1 MGTFDPKQPFASPES
16 GHSNS
21 GKLTFAGEVGG
32 TPQMVPSHGR
42 GSDASM
48 IDPARAVFLSYAS
61 QDAEAARRIADT
73 LRAAGVEVWFDQSEL
88 RGGEVWD
95 QRIRQ
100 QIRDCALFLPI
111 ISSHTQERT
120 EGYFRLEWR
129 LADQRTHLMGRTR
142 PFIVPV
148 CVDDTPET
156 DADVPDAFSA
166 AQWTRLHNGDV
177 RPAFVE
183 RVLRLLSPEAA
194 HAPGGVRSP
203 AAPAVPPTG
212 AAPRRPAPSPAAPR
226 PTQRVLVLIAAVAVI
241 GVGYFALDKVWLSK
255 RSATDAQTS
264 SSTFQGGTPLQG
276 AIPEKSIAVLPF
288 VDMSEKK
295 DQEYFSDGLSEE
307 LIDLLAQVQDLRVP
321 ARTSSFAFKGKADD
335 VTSIAQKLRVAQVL
349 EGSVR
354 KAGNTLRVTVQ
365 LIRADNGYHLWSRT
379 YDRDIKDI
387 FKVQDEIAAAVV
399 EVLKAKLAPAQ
410 AVAAY
415 RSSNTEAYNQ
425 YLLGKRFHSRGN
437 VDGWRR
443 AIDAFHKAIGLDPDY
458 AAAYAS
464 LALSEYALADSTGD
478 AAGQRQAMADAERA
492 VTLAPQ
498 EADGYASRGVL
509 RMNGSWDWN
518 GAEADLEK
526 ALALDPAAD
535 KTQGNYA
542 TLLERLGRLPEAIA
556 VGRRATEI
564 DPLSAI
570 AWSNLGQYL
579 TFHRD
584 YPAAHEALR
593 RCLEI
598 NPESSFGGHH
608 VAILR
613 LLEGDAAEALA
624 TARKI
629 GIEAFRLTDVAMAEH
644 SLGHAKES
652 QQALDELIAKH
663 APDGAYQVAEA
674 LAWRGEK
681 DKAFEWLERAYQQR
695 DGGLSEVKVDL
706 LLDRLHGDP
715 RFKAVLEKMNLPE

>member
-1 MGTFDPKQPFASPES
+1 MAEGD
-16 GHSNS
+16 S
-21 GKLTFAGEVGG
+21 GKSSKDELHSSGATAG
-32 TPQMVPSHGR
+32 TTSRP
-42 GSDASM
+42 
-48 IDPARAVFLSYAS
+48 VFISYAS
-61 QDAEAARRIADT
+61 HDAAVAQKVCSALEAAGI
-73 LRAAGVEVWFDQSEL
+73 LCW
-88 RGGEVWD
+88 
-95 QRIRQ
+95 I
-100 QIRDCALFLPI
+100 
-111 ISSHTQERT
+111 
-120 EGYFRLEWR
+120 
-129 LADQRTHLMGRTR
+129 
-142 PFIVPV
+142 
-148 CVDDTPET
+148 
-156 DADVPDAFSA
+156 
-166 AQWTRLHNGDV
+166 
-177 RPAFVE
+177 
-183 RVLRLLSPEAA
+183 
-194 HAPGGVRSP
+194 
-203 AAPAVPPTG
+203 
-212 AAPRRPAPSPAAPR
+212 APRDVVPGTLYADGIVHAIDDSSI
-226 PTQRVLVLIAAVAVI
+226 LVLIVSKEALASAHVDRELERAASKRHPVVALRIDTAPLTAAFEYFLNQSQWIEAGAGGADGAIEKLVEAVGRHLAPGSSADRTRAPQAQMRKVATSRRVWGIASTVVVLALLAAYFLVGRLHLQSPATIAVA
-241 GVGYFALDKVWLSK
+241 D
-255 RSATDAQTS
+255 
-264 SSTFQGGTPLQG
+264 
-276 AIPEKSIAVLPF
+276 KSIAVLPF

-335 VTSIAQKLRVAQVL
+335 VTSIAQKLRVANVL

-443 AIDAFHKAIGLDPDY
+443 AIDAFHKAILLDPDY

-509 RMNGSWDWN
+509 RMNVSWDWN

-542 TLLERLGRLPEAIA
+542 TLLERLGRLPEAIT

-570 AWSNLGQYL
+570 AWSNLGLYL
-579 TFHRD
+579 TFHKD
-584 YPAAHEALR
+584 YPASDEALR

-613 LLEGDAAEALA
+613 LLEGNAAEALA

-629 GIEAFRLTDVAMAEH
+629 GIEAFRLTDVAAAEH
-644 SLGHAKES
+644 SLGQAKES
-652 QQALDELIAKH
+652 QQALDELIVKH

-674 LAWRGEK
+674 FAWRGEK
-681 DKAFEWLERAYQQR
+681 DNAFEWLERAYQQR

-706 LLDRLHGDP
+706 LLDRLRGDP
-715 RFKAVLEKMNLPE
+715 RFKAFLKKMNLPYD

>member
-1 MGTFDPKQPFASPES
+1 MTEP
-16 GHSNS
+16 
-21 GKLTFAGEVGG
+21 T
-32 TPQMVPSHGR
+32 
-42 GSDASM
+42 
-48 IDPARAVFLSYAS
+48 RAVFLSYAS
-61 QDAEAARRIADT
+61 QDAEPARRIADA
-73 LRAAGVEVWFDQSEL
+73 LRAAGIEVWFDQSEL
-88 RGGEVWD
+88 RGGDVWD
-95 QRIRQ
+95 EKIRH

-142 PFIVPV
+142 PFIVPI

-156 DADVPDAFSA
+156 DADVPDAFTA
-166 AQWTRLHNGDV
+166 AQWTRLPNGEAE
-177 RPAFVE
+177 PAFVV
-183 RVLRLLSPEAA
+183 RVLRLLSSEAT
-194 HAPGGVRSP
+194 HAPGGVRLP
-203 AAPAVPPTG
+203 VAPVGPPG
-212 AAPRRPAPSPAAPR
+212 PRT
-226 PTQRVLVLIAAVAVI
+226 TQRVLLLIAAVAVI
-241 GVGYFALDKVWLSK
+241 GVGYLAVDKLWPSK
-255 RSATDAQTS
+255 QAAVAEQTP
-264 SSTFQGGTPLQG
+264 SSTVQTGAPPPA
-276 AIPEKSIAVLPF
+276 AIPEKSVAVLPF

-307 LIDLLAQVQDLRVP
+307 LIGLLAQVQDLRVP
-321 ARTSSFAFKGKADD
+321 ARTSSFAFKNKADD
-335 VTSIAQKLRVAQVL
+335 VPSIAQKLRVANVL

-354 KAGNTLRVTVQ
+354 KAGSTLRVTVQ
-365 LIRADNGYHLWSRT
+365 LIRADNGYHLWSKT

-410 AVAAY
+410 PVAAY

-437 VDGWRR
+437 ADSWRR
-443 AIDAFHKAIGLDPDY
+443 AIDAFHKAIALDPDY

-464 LALSEYALADSTGD
+464 LALSEYVLADSTGD

-498 EADGYASRGVL
+498 EADGYVSRAVL
-509 RMNGSWDWN
+509 RMNVSWDWN
-518 GAEADLEK
+518 GAEADLKK
-526 ALALDPAAD
+526 ALELDPASD
-535 KTQGNYA
+535 KAQGNYA
-542 TLLERLGRLPEAIA
+542 TLLERLGRLPQAIE

-570 AWSNLGQYL
+570 AWSNLGLYL

-584 YPAAHEALR
+584 YAAAHEALR

-598 NPESSFGGHH
+598 NPESSYGAHH
-608 VAILR
+608 LAILQ
-613 LLEGDAAEALA
+613 LLEGNAAEALA
-624 TARKI
+624 TAGKI
-629 GIEAFRLTDVAMAEH
+629 GIELFRLTDVAMAEH
-644 SLGHAKES
+644 SLDHAKES

-663 APDGAYQVAEA
+663 ASDGAYQVTEA
-674 LAWRGEK
+674 FAWRGEK

-706 LLDRLHGDP
+706 LLGNLHGDP
-715 RFKAVLEKMNLPE
+715 RFKALLKNMNLPQ

>member
-1 MGTFDPKQPFASPES
+1 MTGPP
-16 GHSNS
+16 
-21 GKLTFAGEVGG
+21 
-32 TPQMVPSHGR
+32 
-42 GSDASM
+42 
-48 IDPARAVFLSYAS
+48 RAVFLSYAS
-61 QDAEAARRIADT
+61 QDAEAARRLADA
-73 LRAAGVEVWFDQSEL
+73 LRAAGIEVWFDQTEL
-88 RGGEVWD
+88 RGGDVWD
-95 QRIRQ
+95 QKIRH

-166 AQWTRLHNGDV
+166 AQWTRLQNGDAQ
-177 RPAFVE
+177 PAFVE
-183 RVLRLLSPEAA
+183 RVLRLLSPEVTQASGGERLLAA
-194 HAPGGVRSP
+194 SEG
-203 AAPAVPPTG
+203 PPTG
-212 AAPRRPAPSPAAPR
+212 AALQLPASSPAAPR
-226 PTQRVLVLIAAVAVI
+226 STQRVLLLISAVAVL
-241 GVGYFALDKVWLSK
+241 GVGYVAVDKLWLSR
-255 RSATDAQTS
+255 RSAPDALTAS
-264 SSTFQGGTPLQG
+264 LTILGRTPLQS
-276 AIPEKSIAVLPF
+276 AIPEKSVAVLPF
-288 VDMSEKK
+288 VDMSEQK

-321 ARTSSFAFKGKADD
+321 ARTSSFAFKGKTDD
-335 VTSIAQKLRVAQVL
+335 VPSIAQKLRVAHVL

-354 KAGNTLRVTVQ
+354 KAGYTLRVTVQ
-365 LIRADNGYHLWSRT
+365 LIRADSGYHLWSRT
-379 YDRDIKDI
+379 YDRDLKDI

-399 EVLKAKLAPAQ
+399 EVLKAKLAPTQ
-410 AVAAY
+410 AAAAY

-437 VDGWRR
+437 VDDWRR
-443 AIDAFHKAIGLDPDY
+443 AIDAFHKAIALDPEY

-464 LALSEYALADSTGD
+464 LALSEYVLADSTGD
-478 AAGQRQAMADAERA
+478 AAGERQAMADAERA

-509 RMNGSWDWN
+509 RMNISWDWN
-518 GAEADLEK
+518 GAEADLQK
-526 ALALDPAAD
+526 ARALDPASE
-535 KTQGNYA
+535 KVQGNYA
-542 TLLERLGRLPEAIA
+542 TLLERLGRLPDAIA

-570 AWSNLGQYL
+570 AWSNLGLYL

-584 YPAAHEALR
+584 YSAAHEALR

-608 VAILR
+608 MAILW
-613 LLEGDAAEALA
+613 LLEGNAAEALA
-624 TARKI
+624 TARRI
-629 GIEAFRLTDVAMAEH
+629 GVAFFRVTDVTMAEH
-644 SLGHAKES
+644 SLGHARES
-652 QQALDELIAKH
+652 QQARDELIAKH
-663 APDGAYQVAEA
+663 ASDGAYQVAEA

-681 DKAFEWLERAYQQR
+681 DKAFEWLERAYKQR

-715 RFKAVLEKMNLPE
+715 RFKALLKKMNLPE

>member
-1 MGTFDPKQPFASPES
+1 
-16 GHSNS
+16 
-21 GKLTFAGEVGG
+21 
-32 TPQMVPSHGR
+32 
-42 GSDASM
+42 M
-48 IDPARAVFLSYAS
+48 IEPARAVFLSHAS
-61 QDAEAARRIADT
+61 QDAEAARRIADS

-88 RGGEVWD
+88 RGGDVWD
-95 QRIRQ
+95 QRIRH
-100 QIRDCALFLPI
+100 QIRECALFLPI

-129 LADQRTHLMGRTR
+129 LADQRTHLMGRAR
-142 PFIVPV
+142 PFVVPV
-148 CVDDTPET
+148 CIDDTPGT
-156 DADVPDAFSA
+156 DADVPDSFSA
-166 AQWTRLHNGDV
+166 AQWTRLHNGDE
-177 RPAFVE
+177 RPDFIE
-183 RVLRLLSPEAA
+183 HILRLLSPEVA

-203 AAPAVPPTG
+203 ADPAVPPTG
-212 AAPRRPAPSPAAPR
+212 VAPRLPVLSPGAAR
-226 PTQRVLVLIAAVAVI
+226 PTRSPLVLIAAVAVI
-241 GVGYFALDKVWLSK
+241 GASYFAVDRLWISK
-255 RSATDAQTS
+255 RSAADMQTS
-264 SSTFQGGTPLQG
+264 SSTVRAGAPPQG
-276 AIPEKSIAVLPF
+276 AIPEKSVAVLPF

-365 LIRADNGYHLWSRT
+365 LIRADTGYHLWSRT
-379 YDRDIKDI
+379 YDRDVKDI

-443 AIDAFHKAIGLDPDY
+443 AIDAFHKAIALDRYY
-458 AAAYAS
+458 AAAFAN
-464 LALSEYALADSTGD
+464 LALSEYALADSTGE
-478 AAGQRQAMADAERA
+478 AAGQRQAMADAETA
-492 VTLAPQ
+492 VSLAPQ
-498 EADGYASRGVL
+498 EADGYGSRGIL
-509 RMNGSWDWN
+509 RMNLSWDWK

-526 ALALDPAAD
+526 ALAIDPAAN

-556 VGRRATEI
+556 VGNRATET

-579 TFHRD
+579 TFNRD
-584 YPAAHEALR
+584 YPPAHEALR
-593 RCLEI
+593 RCLEV
-598 NPESSFGGHH
+598 NPESSFGRHH
-608 VAILR
+608 VAILW
-613 LLEGDAAEALA
+613 LLEGNAAEALA
-624 TARKI
+624 TASKI
-629 GIEAFRLTDVAMAEH
+629 GNEAFRLTDGAMAEH
-644 SLGHAKES
+644 SLGHGKES
-652 QQALDELIAKH
+652 EQALDELIAKH
-663 APDGAYQVAEA
+663 APDSAYQVAEA
-674 LAWRGEK
+674 LAWRGEN

-695 DGGLSEVKVDL
+695 DGGLTEVKVDL
-706 LLDRLHGDP
+706 LLNRLRGDP
-715 RFKAVLEKMNLPE
+715 RFKAVLKKMNLPE

>member
-1 MGTFDPKQPFASPES
+1 MTE
-16 GHSNS
+16 
-21 GKLTFAGEVGG
+21 
-32 TPQMVPSHGR
+32 
-42 GSDASM
+42 
-48 IDPARAVFLSYAS
+48 PARAVFLSYAS
-61 QDAEAARRIADT
+61 QDAEAARRIADA
-73 LRAAGVEVWFDQSEL
+73 LRAAGIEVWFDLSEL
-88 RGGEVWD
+88 RGGDVWD
-95 QRIRQ
+95 QKIRH

-156 DADVPDAFSA
+156 DADVPDAFTA
-166 AQWTRLHNGDV
+166 AQWIRLHNGDA

-194 HAPGGVRSP
+194 HAPGEVRSP
-203 AAPAVPPTG
+203 AAPAGPPTG
-212 AAPRRPAPSPAAPR
+212 AALQLPAPNPAVPR
-226 PTQRVLVLIAAVAVI
+226 PMKRVLLLIAAVAVI
-241 GVGYFALDKVWLSK
+241 GVGYFAVDKLWLSK
-255 RSATDAQTS
+255 RAAAGAQTS
-264 SSTFQGGTPLQG
+264 SSTIQAGTHPQS
-276 AIPEKSIAVLPF
+276 AIPEKSVAVLPF

-335 VTSIAQKLRVAQVL
+335 VPSIAQKLRVAHVL

-379 YDRDIKDI
+379 YDRDLKDI

-410 AVAAY
+410 AVAPY

-443 AIDAFHKAIGLDPDY
+443 AIDAFQKAIALAPGY

-464 LALSEYALADSTGD
+464 LALSEYVLADSTGD
-478 AAGQRQAMADAERA
+478 APGQRQAMNDAERA

-509 RMNGSWDWN
+509 RMTFLWDWY
-518 GAEADLEK
+518 GAKTDLET
-526 ALALDPAAD
+526 ALALDPASD
-535 KTQGNYA
+535 KVQGNYA

-556 VGRRATEI
+556 VGRGATEI

-584 YPAAHEALR
+584 YPGAHEALR

-598 NPESSFGGHH
+598 NPESSFAGHH
-608 VAILR
+608 VAILQ
-613 LLEGDAAEALA
+613 LLEGNAAEALT

-629 GIEAFRLTDVAMAEH
+629 GIEFFRLTDVAMAEH

-652 QQALDELIAKH
+652 QQALDELITKH
-663 APDGAYQVAEA
+663 APDGAYQIAEA

-681 DKAFEWLERAYQQR
+681 DKAFEWLERAHQQR

-706 LLDRLHGDP
+706 LLDRLRGDP
-715 RFKAVLEKMNLPE
+715 RFQALLKKLNLPE

>member
-1 MGTFDPKQPFASPES
+1 MTDPS
-16 GHSNS
+16 
-21 GKLTFAGEVGG
+21 
-32 TPQMVPSHGR
+32 
-42 GSDASM
+42 
-48 IDPARAVFLSYAS
+48 RAVFLSYAS
-61 QDAEAARRIADT
+61 QDAVAAHRICEA

-88 RGGEVWD
+88 RGGDVWD
-95 QRIRQ
+95 QKIRQ
-100 QIRDCALFLPI
+100 QIRDCALFIPI
-111 ISSHTQERT
+111 ISART
-120 EGYFRLEWR
+120 ALRPEGYFRLEWD
-129 LADQRTHLMGRTR
+129 LADQRTHMIARNR
-142 PFIVPV
+142 AFIIPV
-148 CVDDTPET
+148 CLDTT
-156 DADVPDAFSA
+156 SGSSAGVPDSFERV
-166 AQWTRLHNGDV
+166 QWTRLPDGDTP
-177 RPAFVE
+177 PAFVE
-183 RVLRLLSPEAA
+183 RIISRLLSLAD
-194 HAPGGVRSP
+194 
-203 AAPAVPPTG
+203 APATGEVLPRAG
-212 AAPRRPAPSPAAPR
+212 AASGTVAEHQERTSHPGASWRRTFA
-226 PTQRVLVLIAAVAVI
+226 LLLIAAI
-241 GVGYFALDKVWLSK
+241 GISGAGYFALDKLVRSK
-255 RSATDAQTS
+255 RGTDAARTSATAPS
-264 SSTFQGGTPLQG
+264 VVPTPS
-276 AIPEKSIAVLPF
+276 AVPEKSIAVLPF
-288 VDMSEKK
+288 ADMSEKK
-295 DQEYFSDGLSEE
+295 DQEYFSDGLAEE

-335 VTSIAQKLRVAQVL
+335 VQSIAQKLRVAHVL

-443 AIDAFHKAIGLDPDY
+443 AIDAFHQAIALDRHY

-478 AAGQRQAMADAERA
+478 AAGQRQAMIDAETA
-492 VTLAPQ
+492 VTVAPQ
-498 EADGYASRGVL
+498 QADGYGSRGVL
-509 RMNGSWDWN
+509 RMNVSWDWS

-526 ALALDPAAD
+526 ALALDPASD
-535 KTQGNYA
+535 KVQANYA
-542 TLLERLGRLPEAIA
+542 TLLQGLGRLQEAIA

-579 TFHRD
+579 TFHKD
-584 YPAAHEALR
+584 YAASHEALR
-593 RCLEI
+593 RGLEI

-608 VAILR
+608 LAILQ
-613 LLEGDAAEALA
+613 LLEGNAAAALA

-644 SLGHAKES
+644 SLGHAKEF
-652 QQALDELIAKH
+652 QQAIDELIAKH
-663 APDGAYQVAEA
+663 ARDFAYQVAEA

-695 DGGLSEVKVDL
+695 DGGLSEIKVDSL
-706 LLDRLHGDP
+706 LESLHGDSH
-715 RFKAVLEKMNLPE
+715 FKALLRKMKLPE